1 VTTSTQSDQPG
12 GFFPTVVRAV
22 DAIWSWPLRF
32 LAGFGEVM
40 ILLFRSAMWAVRPP
54 YRANLVLQQADFI
67 GVGSLGIV
75 ALVAVFTGG
84 VFGLQMVDALRK
96 FQADGFVGSA
106 VSLTLTREISP
117 VLTALMVAGRA
128 GSAIATELG
137 SMRITEQIDALAT
150 LAVNPV
156 QYLVVPR
163 LIASTIM
170 MPLLTMVFNV
180 VGMMGA
186 YVFAV
191 MAMGVD
197 KGQFIYNVRWLTDL
211 SDLNMGLVKAV
222 VFGLTVALI
231 ACYQG
236 YNASGGAKGV
246 GLATMRSVVTSS
258 VAVLIIDFIIT
269 DVMITLGM

>member
-1 VTTSTQSDQPG
+1 MTNSSSIIRPLMK
-12 GFFPTVVRAV
+12 AV
-22 DAIWSWPLRF
+22 DALWNLPLRF
-32 LAGFGEVM
+32 LNGFGEM
-40 ILLFRSAMWAVRPP
+40 MMLLFRSCLWAVRPP
-54 YRANLVLQQADFI
+54 YRASLVLQQADFI

-75 ALVAVFTGG
+75 ALVAIFTGG
-84 VFGLQMVDALRK
+84 VFGLQMVEAMRK
-96 FQADGFVGSA
+96 FQADVFVGSA

-163 LIASTIM
+163 LIGSTLM

-180 VGMMGA
+180 VGMIGA
-186 YVFAV
+186 YIFAV
-191 MAMGVD
+191 SIKGVD
-197 KGQFIYNVRWLTDL
+197 AGQFVYNVRYLTDL
-211 SDLNMGLVKAV
+211 SDLSMGLIKAV
-222 VFGLTVALI
+222 FFGLAVALI

-258 VAVLIIDFIIT
+258 VAVLILDFILT
-269 DVMITLGM
+269 DILITLGM

>member
-1 VTTSTQSDQPG
+1 MSTSILKPIMS
-12 GFFPTVVRAV
+12 
-22 DAIWSWPLRF
+22 AIDSFWNIPLRV
-32 LAGFGEVM
+32 LAGFGDAM
-40 ILLFRSAMWAVRPP
+40 MLLFRSAMWAVRPP
-54 YRANLVLQQADFI
+54 YRASLVLQQADFI

-75 ALVAVFTGG
+75 ALVAIFTGG
-84 VFGLQMVDALRK
+84 VFGLQMVEAMRK
-96 FQADGFVGSA
+96 FQADAFVGSA

-150 LAVNPV
+150 MAVNPV

-163 LIASTIM
+163 LIGATLM

-180 VGMMGA
+180 VGMFGA

-191 MAMGVD
+191 MIKGVD
-197 KGQFIYNVRWLTDL
+197 PGMFVHNVRYLTDL
-211 SDLNMGLVKAV
+211 SDLNMGLIKAV
-222 VFGLTVALI
+222 AFGLAVALI
-231 ACYQG
+231 ACHQG

-258 VAVLIIDFIIT
+258 VAVLIIDFIMT

>member
-1 VTTSTQSDQPG
+1 MTNSSSIFRPIL
-12 GFFPTVVRAV
+12 AAI
-22 DAIWSWPLRF
+22 DALWSLPLRF
-32 LAGFGEVM
+32 LAGFGEM
-40 ILLFRSAMWAVRPP
+40 MMLLFRSCLWAVRPP
-54 YRANLVLQQADFI
+54 YRASLVLQQADFI

-84 VFGLQMVDALRK
+84 VFGLQMVAALRK
-96 FQADGFVGSA
+96 FQADSFVGSA

-137 SMRITEQIDALAT
+137 SMRITEQIDAMAT
-150 LAVNPV
+150 MAVNPV

-163 LIASTIM
+163 LIASTLM

-186 YVFAV
+186 YLFAV
-191 MAMGVD
+191 KFQGVD
-197 KGQFIYNVRWLTDL
+197 PGQFIYNVRWLTDL
-211 SDLNMGLVKAV
+211 SDLNMGLIKAV
-222 VFGLTVALI
+222 FFGLTVALI

-258 VAVLIIDFIIT
+258 VAVLIIDFILT
-269 DVMITLGM
+269 DIMITMGM

>member
-1 VTTSTQSDQPG
+1 MLRPVM
-12 GFFPTVVRAV
+12 A
-22 DAIWSWPLRF
+22 AIDNLWGLPVRF
-32 LAGFGEVM
+32 LAGFGEMV
-40 ILLFRSAMWAVRPP
+40 ILLFRASLWAVRPP
-54 YRANLVLQQADFI
+54 YRVSLVLQQADFI
-67 GVGSLGIV
+67 GVGSLSIV

-84 VFGLQMVDALRK
+84 VFGLQMVEAMRK
-96 FQADGFVGSA
+96 FQADVYVGSA

-150 LAVNPV
+150 MAVNPI

-163 LIASTIM
+163 LLASTLM

-180 VGMMGA
+180 VGMCGA
-186 YVFAV
+186 YLFAV
-191 MAMGVD
+191 IIKGVD
-197 KGQFIYNVRWLTDL
+197 AGQFIYNVRWLTDL
-211 SDLNMGLVKAV
+211 SDLNMGLIKAV
-222 VFGLTVALI
+222 AFGLAVALI

-258 VAVLIIDFIIT
+258 VAVLIIDFVMT
-269 DVMITLGM
+269 DVLIQLGM